1 MYALVF
7 CIAVQGIAL
16 ITCSLVAHNMKSS
29 TAFVSLLSRT
39 HIPAGTEEEPVFRH
53 IMLHAP
59 EGWDHACFSTEL
71 TEKTWMNQRRYSW
84 RIRLRGQPD
93 MPGQAPLLSGWRPHI
108 ILLVDDGQDM
118 LAACDRRYRD
128 NGLYLA
134 RPGGDIVPVP
144 DRDDVSSSL
153 STPQGTFFRGDY
165 GNIWHQADDTYS
177 LGGTMPC
184 WTFVMESLKEFID
197 SMDLCPMAIATVS
210 RGIVQPFTTDRALLF
225 STLEGLRP
233 ESVESALSESLLSL
247 LDSFPDRCSTANH
260 IIVATDGIAVGD
272 GDIPG
277 WLQDYD
283 NDGNPNDRA
292 IAGEG
297 SHCLDDVAAMA
308 RSQEISIH
316 VVGPDTLF
324 LNAAADK
331 GGGKLMPGAGV
342 FDPPPSLVTLPHCL
356 SGGTRRVL
364 SSIDLRLF
372 PSWIDWESAAYLKR
386 MANGLP
392 HLSGVPGLE
401 IRGTA
406 LSIFVNGETLLC
418 TTSRDNLV
426 CIDTARGACSWMVE
440 GAGGRVTGREDLIIA
455 GPDIRGDIVV
465 LGDGPLIRW
474 LCPGGLYTASDG
486 SLFSAD
492 GAVITAHTLREG
504 LFEALFTADSYVCA
518 LEYDPCEGVVLAAS
532 RTGQITILGQDLA
545 WLDLLFPNLSGEIR
559 GIRSFHSR
567 RELHIIALAGGRA
580 VCLRAGEIL
589 WSRSLE
595 IGAITNAVVMDAKLY
610 LSVWEPDECG
620 GIDSGE
626 SSLVILDALTGDTVS
641 QTTLFGAK
649 AFGPVI
655 DPDAGIMEH
664 ISWDGS
670 IHRLD
675 ISGLPGISQCSLG
688 TRIVSESP

>member
-1 MYALVF
+1 MYALIF
-7 CIAVQGIAL
+7 CVAVQGMAL
-16 ITCSLVAHNMKSS
+16 ITCSLIAHNMKSS
-29 TAFVSLLSRT
+29 TAFANLLSRM
-39 HIPAGTEEEPVFRH
+39 HIPAGIEEEPVFQH

-59 EGWDHACFSTEL
+59 EGWDHACFSSEL
-71 TEKTWMNQRRYSW
+71 TEKSWGNQHRYSW
-84 RIRLRGQPD
+84 RIRLRAQPD
-93 MPGQAPLLSGWRPHI
+93 APGQVSLLSGWRPHI

-128 NGLYLA
+128 NSLYLM
-134 RPGGDIVPVP
+134 RPDGEIVPVR

-153 STPQGTFFRGDY
+153 STPSGTLFRGYY

-184 WTFVMESLKEFID
+184 WTFVMESLKDFID
-197 SMDLCPMAIATVS
+197 SMDLCPMAVATVS
-210 RGIVQPFTTDRALLF
+210 GGIVQPFTTDRALLF
-225 STLEGLRP
+225 SALEGLRP
-233 ESVESALSESLLSL
+233 LSAESALSKSLLGL

-260 IIVATDGIAVGD
+260 IMVATNGIAVGD
-272 GDIPG
+272 GDIPS

-283 NDGNPNDRA
+283 HDGNPDDRA

-308 RSQEISIH
+308 RSLGVGVH
-316 VVGPDTLF
+316 VVGPGTTF
-324 LNAAADK
+324 LTGTADK
-331 GGGKLMPGAGV
+331 GGGKLMPDAHD
-342 FDPPPSLVTLPHCL
+342 FDPPPGLATLSHCIF
-356 SGGTRRVL
+356 GDTRRIL
-364 SSIDLRLF
+364 TNIGLRLC
-372 PSWIDWESAAYLKR
+372 PSWIDWESTAYLRR
-386 MANGLP
+386 MANGPP
-392 HLSGVPGLE
+392 HLSSITDLG
-401 IRGTA
+401 IKGTA
-406 LSIFVNGETLLC
+406 LSAFADGETLLC

-426 CIDTARGACSWMVE
+426 SIDAATGACSWMVE
-440 GAGGRVTGREDLIIA
+440 GAGGRVIGREGLIIA
-455 GPDIRGDIVV
+455 GPDIRGDIMV

-474 LCPGGLYTASDG
+474 LCPGGLFTASGG
-486 SLFSAD
+486 SLYSAHD
-492 GAVITAHTLREG
+492 AVITAHTLKGG
-504 LFEALFTADSYVCA
+504 LFEAQYRADSTVCA
-518 LEYDPCEGVVLAAS
+518 LEYDPCQGVVLAGS
-532 RTGQITILGQDLA
+532 RTGQITVLGQDLA
-545 WLDLLFPNLSGEIR
+545 WLDLLFPNLPGEVR
-559 GIRSFHSR
+559 GIRSFHFR
-567 RELHIIALAGGRA
+567 RELHVIAFTGSRAACMKAGD
-580 VCLRAGEIL
+580 IL
-589 WSRSLE
+589 WNRSPE
-595 IGAITNAVVMDAKLY
+595 AGIITNAVVMDAKLY

>member
-1 MYALVF
+1 
-7 CIAVQGIAL
+7 
-16 ITCSLVAHNMKSS
+16 
-29 TAFVSLLSRT
+29 
-39 HIPAGTEEEPVFRH
+39 
-53 IMLHAP
+53 
-59 EGWDHACFSTEL
+59 
-71 TEKTWMNQRRYSW
+71 
-84 RIRLRGQPD
+84 
-93 MPGQAPLLSGWRPHI
+93 
-108 ILLVDDGQDM
+108 
-118 LAACDRRYRD
+118 
-128 NGLYLA
+128 
-134 RPGGDIVPVP
+134 
-144 DRDDVSSSL
+144 
-153 STPQGTFFRGDY
+153 
-165 GNIWHQADDTYS
+165 
-177 LGGTMPC
+177 
-184 WTFVMESLKEFID
+184 
-197 SMDLCPMAIATVS
+197 
-210 RGIVQPFTTDRALLF
+210 
-225 STLEGLRP
+225 
-233 ESVESALSESLLSL
+233 
-247 LDSFPDRCSTANH
+247 
-260 IIVATDGIAVGD
+260 
-272 GDIPG
+272 
-277 WLQDYD
+277 
-283 NDGNPNDRA
+283 
-292 IAGEG
+292 
-297 SHCLDDVAAMA
+297 
-308 RSQEISIH
+308 
-316 VVGPDTLF
+316 
-324 LNAAADK
+324 
-331 GGGKLMPGAGV
+331 
-342 FDPPPSLVTLPHCL
+342 
-356 SGGTRRVL
+356 
-364 SSIDLRLF
+364 
-372 PSWIDWESAAYLKR
+372 
-386 MANGLP
+386 
-392 HLSGVPGLE
+392 
-401 IRGTA
+401 
-406 LSIFVNGETLLC
+406 
-418 TTSRDNLV
+418 
-426 CIDTARGACSWMVE
+426 MVE

-486 SLFSAD
+486 SLYSAD

-504 LFEALFTADSYVCA
+504 LFEALFTADSSVCA

-595 IGAITNAVVMDAKLY
+595 AGAITNAVVMDAKLY